1 VPRTADPDM
10 RARILDAADRL
21 LVRRGFRRMTVDG
34 IADEAAI
41 GKGSV
46 YLHFD
51 SKEDVALSCIDRMAA
66 AILAR
71 LEAIA
76 ASRNAAPARL
86 REMLRIRVL
95 ARFDYARA
103 HAPSID
109 EKLAVMR
116 QAMLERRAAHF
127 AAEAAVLSRVIEQ
140 GRHAGTLRAGHASRA
155 GEALVT
161 ATNALLPYSLSVR
174 ELGRRAGL
182 ARRADAVID
191 LLLAG
196 LAARPSI
203 AVRSKPRP
211 RRNP

>member
-1 VPRTADPDM
+1 VPRAPDPAV
-10 RARILDAADRL
+10 RTRILDAADRL
-21 LVRRGFRRMTVDG
+21 LIRHGFRRMTVDG
-34 IADEAAI
+34 IAAEAGI

-51 SKEDVALSCIDRMAA
+51 SKEDVALSCIDRMAGGV
-66 AILAR
+66 LAR

-76 ASRNAAPARL
+76 GTPGPAARRL
-86 REMLRIRVL
+86 RAMLRTRVL
-95 ARFDYARA
+95 ARFDYARR

-116 QAMLERRAAHF
+116 QAMLARRAAHF
-127 AAEAAVLSRVIEQ
+127 DEEAAVLARVVEE
-140 GRHAGTLRAGHASRA
+140 GRRSGELASTGPRAGR
-155 GEALVT
+155 ALVT

-182 ARRADAVID
+182 ARRTGEVVD

-196 LAARPSI
+196 LAARDSKHRPSKT
-203 AVRSKPRP
+203 RN